1 MSRTLALIA
10 LAVVGRPAAAQTE
23 GSVLAVIPAS
33 TRSVALGGASVAL
46 VGDATAVFSNPAALA
61 TVRRV
66 ALEAAYE
73 RYLGGTA
80 LSVAA
85 LAMRFGR
92 FNWGLGAHALDYGSE
107 PEIIPDSSTGGRRG
121 VPTGVMFSAVDVVA
135 ASSLVYRFGLLA
147 FGATAKYARQSIA
160 GTAVDA
166 WAGDLGMALAVFDLM
181 AFGVAVRNLGGD
193 FGGAQ
198 LPPNTAIGLT
208 LNYTDPQGTFRLLTT
223 GEVQW
228 GEGTSWILGA
238 EGGIVVGGLAGAGL
252 VGRVGFAKRPEAI
265 NGSPVSFGAGVVL
278 GKLQVD
284 YAYRGFEVL
293 GTTHRVG
300 VRWTP

>member
-1 MSRTLALIA
+1 M
-10 LAVVGRPAAAQTE
+10 LAVAARPAAAQSE

-33 TRSVALGGASVAL
+33 TRAVALGGAGVAL
-46 VGDATAVFSNPAALA
+46 VGDATAVFTNPAALA
-61 TVRRV
+61 TIRRV
-66 ALEAAYE
+66 AMEAAYE

-85 LAMRFGR
+85 LAARFGR
-92 FNWGLGAHALDYGSE
+92 FNWGLGAHSLDYGSE
-107 PEIIPDSSTGGRRG
+107 PEIIPDSATGGRRG
-121 VPTGVMFSAVDVVA
+121 VPTGANFSAADLVA
-135 ASSLVYRFGLLA
+135 ASSLVYRFGFLA

-160 GTAVDA
+160 GDAVDA

-193 FGGAQ
+193 YGDAH
-198 LPPNTAIGLT
+198 LPRSTAIGLT

-228 GEGTSWILGA
+228 GEGTSWIIGA
-238 EGGIVVGGLAGAGL
+238 EGGIVVGGMAGAGL
-252 VGRVGFAKRPEAI
+252 VGRVGFAHRPEAVTD
-265 NGSPVSFGAGVVL
+265 SPVSFGAGVVI
-278 GKLQVD
+278 GRLQVD

-293 GTTHRVG
+293 GSTHRVG
-300 VRWTP
+300 LRWTT